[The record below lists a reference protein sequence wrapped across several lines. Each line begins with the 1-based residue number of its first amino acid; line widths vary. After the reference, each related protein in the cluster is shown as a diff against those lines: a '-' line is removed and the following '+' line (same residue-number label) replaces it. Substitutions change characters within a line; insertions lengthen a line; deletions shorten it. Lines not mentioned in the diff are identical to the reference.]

1 MTRPRSQL
9 VSISDTPY
17 YHVISRCVRRSY
29 LCGIDP
35 LTGANYEHRRQ
46 WIENRIRILSSIF
59 GLQIC
64 SYSVM
69 SNHIHLVIKLCP
81 EEIESLSNAEVLER
95 WTSLYKGPPLVQRW
109 QAGEVLGWAEKQA
122 VSDCIN
128 RYRMRLGSLSWF
140 MKCLNEPIARIANKE
155 DKCTGHFWESR
166 FKSQALLSEEA
177 ILSCMAYVD
186 LNPVRAN
193 MAATPEESEYT
204 SIRERIQP
212 SFDLVAAV
220 DEQIEE
226 KNLIRFGMGL
236 KPLAKFEG
244 NESQAEQRGVL
255 FSLEGY
261 LELVDY
267 TGRIIRPD
275 KRGAISMTLPPI
287 LQRIDIDFS
296 TWLKNS
302 TQFEAVYREKF
313 AKRRSRRYLAR
324 AG

>member
-1 MTRPRSQL
+1 
-9 VSISDTPY
+9 
-17 YHVISRCVRRSY
+17 
-29 LCGIDP
+29 
-35 LTGANYEHRRQ
+35 
-46 WIENRIRILSSIF
+46 
-59 GLQIC
+59 
-64 SYSVM
+64 
-69 SNHIHLVIKLCP
+69 
-81 EEIESLSNAEVLER
+81 
-95 WTSLYKGPPLVQRW
+95 
-109 QAGEVLGWAEKQA
+109 
-122 VSDCIN
+122 
-128 RYRMRLGSLSWF
+128 

-204 SIRERIQP
+204 GIRERIQP
-212 SFDLVAAV
+212 SFDLAAAV

-226 KNLIRFGMGL
+226 KNLIRFGIGL

-244 NESQAEQRGVL
+244 NETQEEQRGVL
-255 FSLEGY
+255 FSLADY

-287 LQRIDIDFS
+287 LQRIEIDFS

-302 TQFEAVYREKF
+302 TQFEAVYHETF
-313 AKRRSRRYLAR
+313 AKRRSSRYLAR

>member
-1 MTRPRSQL
+1 
-9 VSISDTPY
+9 
-17 YHVISRCVRRSY
+17 
-29 LCGIDP
+29 
-35 LTGANYEHRRQ
+35 
-46 WIENRIRILSSIF
+46 
-59 GLQIC
+59 
-64 SYSVM
+64 
-69 SNHIHLVIKLCP
+69 
-81 EEIESLSNAEVLER
+81 
-95 WTSLYKGPPLVQRW
+95 
-109 QAGEVLGWAEKQA
+109 
-122 VSDCIN
+122 
-128 RYRMRLGSLSWF
+128 

-186 LNPVRAN
+186 LSPVRAN

-212 SFDLVAAV
+212 SFDLAAAV

-226 KNLIRFGMGL
+226 KHLIRFGLGL

-255 FSLEGY
+255 FSLADY

-275 KRGAISMTLPPI
+275 KRGAISVALPPI